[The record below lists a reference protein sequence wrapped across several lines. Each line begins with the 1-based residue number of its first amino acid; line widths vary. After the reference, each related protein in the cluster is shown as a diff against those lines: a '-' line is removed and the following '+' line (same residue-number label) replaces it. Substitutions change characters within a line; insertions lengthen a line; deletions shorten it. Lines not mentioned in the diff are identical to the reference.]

1 MIETVN
7 VTKIIALPSDKAWQ
21 AIAQIGGLERWFPVI
36 TDCQVLDSGVGA
48 TRIMTLTSGEEIIDR
63 IEAIDHQTRR
73 FQYDRIK
80 SPFPVNRYLGTVDVC
95 KIGPDSSEI
104 SWSVEID
111 VDEDQRAELTGFIKQ
126 ALSEGIDGL
135 ERDLLFPS
143 NIGVSP

>member
-36 TDCQVLDSGVGA
+36 TACQVTGCDVGA
-48 TRIMTLTSGEEIIDR
+48 TRLMTLTSGEEIIDR
-63 IEAIDHQTRR
+63 IESIDHQTRR
-73 FQYDRIK
+73 FQYNRIK
-80 SPFPVNRYLGTVDVC
+80 SPFPVNRYLGTVGVC

-111 VDEDQRAELTGFIKQ
+111 VDKNHRDELVGFIKQ
-126 ALSEGIDGL
+126 ALSDGIDGL
-135 ERDLLFPS
+135 ERNLSSSTTDLQ
-143 NIGVSP
+143 I

>member
-36 TDCQVLDSGVGA
+36 TDCQVLDGGVGA

-104 SWSVEID
+104 SWTVEID
-111 VDEDQRAELTGFIKQ
+111 VSEDHRDELTGFIKQ

-135 ERDLLFPS
+135 EHDLLS
-143 NIGVSP
+143 STASHQI

>member
-48 TRIMTLTSGEEIIDR
+48 TRLMTLTSGEEIIDR
-63 IEAIDHQTRR
+63 IESIDHQTKR
-73 FQYDRIK
+73 FQYNRIK

-104 SWSVEID
+104 SWTVEID
-111 VDEDQRAELTGFIKQ
+111 VDQEQRDELIGFIKQ
-126 ALSEGIDGL
+126 ALTDGIDGL
-135 ERDLLFPS
+135 ERDLTPS
-143 NIGVSP
+143 TTALQI